1 MKIKVT
7 FSDGSRRVLK
17 APSELQ
23 NIDKNREAK
32 FVMNNG
38 QVFTGYCDGDVD
50 EDGDFCIMRT
60 ILGIGLP
67 FNRLLGWCYT
77 TNKKK

>member
-23 NIDKNREAK
+23 KIDKNREAR

-38 QVFTGYCDGDVD
+38 EVFTGYCDGDVD
-50 EDGDFCIMRT
+50 ADGDFCIMRT
-60 ILGIGLP
+60 IHGIGLP
-67 FNRLLGWCYT
+67 FNRLLGWYYT
-77 TNKKK
+77 TNKKI

>member
-1 MKIKVT
+1 MKIELT
-7 FSDGSRRVLK
+7 FSDGSRRVLQ

-23 NIDKNREAK
+23 NIDKNREAI

-38 QVFTGYCDGDVD
+38 QVLTGYCDGDVD

-60 ILGIGLP
+60 IHGIGLP

>member
-1 MKIKVT
+1 MKIKVI

-23 NIDKNREAK
+23 KIDKNREAK
-32 FVMNNG
+32 FVMDNG
-38 QVFTGYCDGDVD
+38 EVYTGYCDGDVD
-50 EDGDFCIMRT
+50 ADGDFCIMRT
-60 ILGIGLP
+60 MRGIGLP

-77 TNKKK
+77 TNKKI

>member
-23 NIDKNREAK
+23 KIDKNREAI

-38 QVFTGYCDGDVD
+38 EVYTGYCDGDVD
-50 EDGDFCIMRT
+50 EEDDFCIMGT
-60 ILGIGLP
+60 LHGIGLP

-77 TNKKK
+77 TNKKI